1 MFLTFW
7 KATIDWSNKTISTV
21 RGVSTNLIVATLSD
35 RFYLSTSLFF
45 FYVIF
50 GFVFPLRRKY
60 KDHIIPYILGNNFS
74 IFGQIEQK
82 LNWETFFTVTSK
94 QVAGERQL
102 PSNGDIQPFL
112 PDSSFLNRVDF
123 YPDLILLKLNGR
135 WKNVL
140 DQNYVG
146 FLPRA
151 AQEEDVSFGQEREE
165 KMRKG
170 KSTPL
175 LFSRAESQV
184 GSFRLFARKGINFP
198 SGRRGQR
205 IDSST
210 SAKPLLRERKGRP
223 SSPSKSYPLF
233 ESEQQGAYHTK
244 GWFYNFSMPWDDIP
258 FKLESENMLYEMLQW
273 HGEGEHPFFPL
284 DGKRQIKWEK
294 KWSKLKQKY
303 EKEAVQEVVNE
314 WDELDVVPWEDIS
327 PNNGIEVRSM
337 SGHRCPDTERKEL
350 KALLLHDRSQRLF
363 SLKPFHPSQGGWQ
376 DFIQTI
382 QISCPFTSSLALP
395 HAFTPS
401 DLSVPWVNI
410 KYRQLELA
418 GLKRFE
424 AKFRESV
431 KDILDSEQVE
441 LIPMEKIFYRGP
453 SIAQGEAGV
462 TKDVVSFD
470 EERSEDIYQW
480 GSDTMGV
487 ENPLASQQQSFFGKK
502 SVLRGEPVTQRV
514 VAVSGRHREAMLRR
528 RQENSDAFHPTKTA
542 QISKERFFRYPSL
555 KSSSTGDVP
564 TAFDPE
570 SLEDITYALTY
581 EAPEDSFFSTA
592 PVDEK
597 SIITIIKPDDWSRM
611 VEAQIDGA
619 VDVRTQIAKFGL
631 EFPTIPS
638 AQLIRRSFLWPL
650 TQVDYQ
656 SFHRSFLEQ
665 KNFFGNVGATSS
677 VPLRDR
683 FEQNNVENE
692 EQEATLSLNVMAS
705 LRDGSDVEGEEQ
717 EEPAIVYHY
726 APQSFRAI
734 EEPSL
739 YSSLFDSTYDR
750 KKSHFGRK
758 RSSWLQ
764 RLVFPFG
771 GAKGAAFTTSDGEGV
786 RGVSQCRELWE
797 PITTLSWMMVYKVL
811 FVMWIEQVGKD
822 FYQSYG
828 KEILLYFVNLLASLG
843 FDAETLIDDLGLGEA
858 PNYLRIIPT
867 TARRF
872 QDLAGIDTTLPTL
885 GEIVWFLRSSGR
897 GKRMP
902 KGFLLVGPPGTGKTF
917 LVQAIAGEAEVPVV
931 IQSATLLIDPEE
943 KESPLERLKNVFD
956 QARKIAPCI
965 LFIDEIDTLG
975 ASREG
980 VMRNTMGTDRLIEAV
995 INPLQDIQGRQ
1006 PQEDE
1011 GRGLVFTEGVIDG
1024 VASLRERAD
1033 RPVDQEQDTVI
1044 ETKVRH
1050 SHQTTGLVN
1059 KEKLSLLMQLLVEM
1073 DGLQSLQGLVV
1084 IGATNRPG
1092 VLDPALL
1099 RPGRFEKVLHLQL
1112 PGEGKRI
1119 EILQLYSRKIG
1130 IAQDVSWR
1138 YLAHRTVGFSAA
1150 DLSAVMNQS
1159 SIQAILQRTPHTI
1172 ETIEAGI
1179 ETIGRQTTEKGLP
1192 AGKGFLDPFLPAR
1205 LAYYQAGKAVVRTT
1219 LLPHPAVSY
1228 LTLSPQPGIESLD
1241 LTTVFLNSRSDP
1253 SYQTLDRLGLEARLI
1268 GLYAGKAAEL
1278 FAFYDGVRIS
1288 KLQVVT
1294 ARNRAVWDSD
1304 LGAEDIQLATEV
1316 ANSMVNNW
1324 SLHSN
1329 EILLKEKN
1337 RVLATRNN
1345 EEIEESSGRE
1355 FCKRLSDKTEKEG
1368 EKGGE
1373 RSLEYQSHS
1382 VAAWWQSQVT
1392 KELELVQPPYSNWY
1406 RLYLPDPAESDRN
1419 DEWIPP
1425 DENYHAP
1432 PACQTIATNEKE
1444 ASLSWNEIYLLDRD
1458 YLLHGLLTT
1467 CFNEAFAVIEGR
1479 RELLDYFADHLIRFH
1494 LLRRHTIQLIDFK
1507 FTM

>member
-60 KDHIIPYILGNNFS
+60 KDHIIPYILGSNFS
-74 IFGQIEQK
+74 VFGQIEQK

-94 QVAGERQL
+94 QVADQRQL
-102 PSNGDIQPFL
+102 PSNGDIQPLL
-112 PDSSFLNRVDF
+112 PDSAFLSRVDF

-135 WKNVL
+135 WKNML

-146 FLPRA
+146 FLPRT
-151 AQEEDVSFGQEREE
+151 AQEEDVSFGQERKD

-170 KSTPL
+170 KSTPSF
-175 LFSRAESQV
+175 FSRAESQV
-184 GSFRLFARKGINFP
+184 GSFRLFARKGIDFS
-198 SGRRGQR
+198 SGGRSRRIG
-205 IDSST
+205 SSA
-210 SAKPLLRERKGRP
+210 SVKPLLRERKGRR

-233 ESEQQGAYHTK
+233 ESERRGAYHAK
-244 GWFYNFSMPWDDIP
+244 GWFYTLSMPWDEIP

-273 HGEGEHPFFPL
+273 RGEGGHPFFPL
-284 DGKRQIKWEK
+284 EGKRQIKWER
-294 KWSKLKQKY
+294 KWSKLKQNY
-303 EKEAVQEVVNE
+303 EKEAVQEVVDE
-314 WDELDVVPWEDIS
+314 WDELDVVPWEDIF
-327 PNNGIEVRSM
+327 PDNGIEVRSM

-363 SLKPFHPSQGGWQ
+363 SLKPFHLSQGGWQ

-395 HAFTPS
+395 YAFTPS
-401 DLSVPWVNI
+401 DLSVPWVDI

-453 SIAQGEAGV
+453 SIAQSEAGV

-480 GSDTMGV
+480 GSDSMGV

-528 RQENSDAFHPTKTA
+528 RQENSDSFHPTKTD
-542 QISKERFFRYPSL
+542 QISKERFFRHPSP

-581 EAPEDSFFSTA
+581 EAPEDSFFSPA

-597 SIITIIKPDDWSRM
+597 SMITIIKPDDWSRM
-611 VEAQIDGA
+611 VEVQIDGA

-656 SFHRSFLEQ
+656 SFYRSFLEQ
-665 KNFFGNVGATSS
+665 RNLFGKVGATSS

-683 FEQNNVENE
+683 FERSDLENE
-692 EQEATLSLNVMAS
+692 EQEATHSLNAMAS
-705 LRDGSDVEGEEQ
+705 LRDRSDVEGDEQ
-717 EEPAIVYHY
+717 EEPTIIYHY
-726 APQSFRAI
+726 APRSFRAI

-739 YSSLFDSTYDR
+739 YSSLFDPTYDR
-750 KKSHFGRK
+750 RKSHFGRK

-771 GAKGAAFTTSDGEGV
+771 VAKGAAFTASDGEGV
-786 RGVSQCRELWE
+786 RGVFQCRELWE
-797 PITTLSWMMVYKVL
+797 PITTLSWMMVYKFL

-872 QDLAGIDTTLPTL
+872 RDLAGIDTTLPTL

-980 VMRNTMGTDRLIEAV
+980 VMRNTMGADRLIEAV
-995 INPLQDIQGRQ
+995 INPLQDIQERQ

-1024 VASLRERAD
+1024 IASLRERAD

-1050 SHQTTGLVN
+1050 YHQTTGLVN

-1159 SIQAILQRTPHTI
+1159 SIQAILQSTPHTI

-1179 ETIGRQTTEKGLP
+1179 ETIGRQTTDKGLP

-1228 LTLSPQPGIESLD
+1228 LTLSPQPEIESLD
-1241 LTTVFLNSRSDP
+1241 LTTVFLNSQSDP
-1253 SYQTLDRLGLEARLI
+1253 SCQTLDRLGLEARLI

-1278 FAFYDGVRIS
+1278 FALSDGVPIS

-1329 EILLKEKN
+1329 EIPLKEKN
-1337 RVLATRNN
+1337 RVLVTRNN

-1355 FCKRLSDKTEKEG
+1355 FCKRLSDKNEIEG

-1373 RSLEYQSHS
+1373 RSPEYQSHS

-1432 PACQTIATNEKE
+1432 PACQTIATKEKE

-1467 CFNEAFAVIEGR
+1467 CFNEAFAVIEER
-1479 RELLDYFADHLIRFH
+1479 REFLDYFADHLIRFH